1 MATAMEFG
9 AYIRE
14 RREALLTSRTSP
26 SRAPAYSLRG
36 VARHLEIEASYLSKV
51 ERGVV
56 SPPSDQTIRRLA
68 EVLGEDVDTLMLLAG
83 RVSPEL
89 QEIVGARPRVFAEL
103 IRELRDTPDNAILRL
118 VREVRDG
125 QW

>member
-1 MATAMEFG
+1 MEFG

-14 RREALLTSRTSP
+14 RREALASRSSQ
-26 SRAPAYSLRG
+26 SRAPAFSLRG

-51 ERGVV
+51 ERGLA

-68 EVLGEDVDTLMLLAG
+68 EVLGEDLDTLMLLAG
-83 RVSPEL
+83 RVSPQL

-103 IRELRDTPDNAILRL
+103 IRELRNAPDNAILRL